1 MNSFKHHVNLN
12 YIYSAVHNH
21 KTYDDLFI
29 FLIFLGGGGVFVSL
43 QNNIIVHCIQTV
55 VFYIILR
62 ILESW
67 YTYYVFIQY
76 TSKVMQN
83 YGLIGLRLTPCI
95 CGVKRRRVI
104 DSFGVFLGYDCFQG
118 VFCGVVFALYII
130 FSLFLRMY
138 CEIVLCYIIL

>member
-12 YIYSAVHNH
+12 YIYSAVHNL

-29 FLIFLGGGGVFVSL
+29 FLIFFRGGGGFVSL

-76 TSKVMQN
+76 KVMQN
-83 YGLIGLRLTPCI
+83 HGHIGLRLTPCI

-104 DSFGVFLGYDCFQG
+104 DSFGFFFRISLFFRGFFVGL
-118 VFCGVVFALYII
+118 
-130 FSLFLRMY
+130 FSLSISFFLY
-138 CEIVLCYIIL
+138 F

>member
-1 MNSFKHHVNLN
+1 MNSFKHDVNLN
-12 YIYSAVHNH
+12 YIYSAVHNL

-29 FLIFLGGGGVFVSL
+29 FLIFFRGGVFVSL

-76 TSKVMQN
+76 KVMQN
-83 YGLIGLRLTPCI
+83 HGLIGLRLTPCI

-104 DSFGVFLGYDCFQG
+104 DSFGFFLGYDCFQG
-118 VFCGVVFALYII
+118 GFCGVVFALYII